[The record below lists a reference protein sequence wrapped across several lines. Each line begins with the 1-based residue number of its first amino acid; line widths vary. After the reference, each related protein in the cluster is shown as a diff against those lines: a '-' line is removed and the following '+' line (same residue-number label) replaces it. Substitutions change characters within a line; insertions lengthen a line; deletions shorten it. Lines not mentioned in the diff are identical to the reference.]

1 MEKTKR
7 KKVRTVGRKYAINGR
22 KSDRADFFEKE
33 KKANVSLQAKKR
45 RKTIIDGKSF
55 LRHLVDMIVNVWQ

>member
-22 KSDRADFFEKE
+22 KSDRTDFFEKE

-45 RKTIIDGKSF
+45 RKNERK
-55 LRHLVDMIVNVWQ
+55 